1 MAARHLIDDDLK
13 IILAYADANM
23 NATQAAKLVFYC
35 RETLYDHLATIYLVT
50 GLNPR
55 NFYDLIE
62 LIKRVKEGKLVA
74 IKQR

>member
-1 MAARHLIDDDLK
+1 MAARHLIEDDLK

-35 RETLYDHLATIYLVT
+35 RETFYDHLDTIYLVT

-62 LIKRVKEGKLVA
+62 LVKRVKDGKLVA
-74 IKQR
+74 T